1 MHRKHSLQTLH
12 RGRERSRSAV
22 CGFFTVEPRTHRKL
36 SVRTTHGE
44 PGNVRCA
51 QKNTVCAFLQTVFLY
66 VKQN

>member
-51 QKNTVCAFLQTVFLY
+51 QKKYGLRLFADRIFVC
-66 VKQN
+66 